1 MKASFWFC
9 LRAFFTALIL
19 FLFIPVQDAFSATY
33 EWTQATRWREDAPL
47 NTRTRKKYP
56 QQLFPFKGYD
66 VRPHEQLWYMFP
78 FSISGFG
85 NNKETSDNLWVEI
98 YNSSRVIGNSSNLT
112 RAKDIIEDFHINFT
126 SPFSFT
132 RNYYFHF
139 YTDHASSYVNRSS
152 FPLYVSGGPHNGE
165 YILNNNNLIA
175 VGDDNTLWFDSD
187 GTFSVYNYPTG
198 TLEFDSTVTQLNG
211 GPSGWA
217 GASLA
222 SKLPQFIGYEQ
233 SNYYFLEG
241 DNTLIVY
248 NRYMNHVRTDE
259 VLLDGELWGYSL
271 ADLVDGNITNAL
283 YLGWDLGPVV
293 AFVYPD
299 YGGNPPVAAN
309 TYEWT
314 HTARWLEDARI
325 DSGPV
330 IYQQEVDGLWDSRP
344 HQQLRTMFPGD
355 IVGDGN
361 NQQTSDNLWASILTS
376 EHLIGNSGAPVKAID
391 AMEDFHYNFIDPAV
405 TDRSYYFYFYHDND
419 SLWLSRS
426 AFPTTLANGPNAG
439 ESLINNP
446 RLLAMGDDNSLW
458 LDNDGTLSY
467 YNYPGGTLEYDSSV
481 AAFPQGPP
489 GWIGVPVVENLDK
502 LIGYEQALLYF
513 LEGESTVHVF
523 LYSTLSYIRT
533 DVVEL
538 DGDLAGH
545 TLREIIDHEVPG
557 VTYGGWD
564 LGPVF
569 IMVDT
574 APATAVVDHFRF
586 SYNASALT
594 CNPHNVQVTAC
605 ADASCSTLYTDPVEV
620 TLSPSGWVGGD
631 TFTVTGGT
639 ATRSLSVTTSG
650 TVNIGVTSSSP
661 ARAGGSDQCSINGSP
676 YSTDCSLTFADAGL
690 LVSVPDFLSSKGTS
704 ATISAVR
711 KSDDSLQCVAAFGNT
726 VKPVQLWAGYEEPAA
741 GTLPLMVDGTPV
753 SASSSLPTLLN
764 LSFDANGTVT
774 IPLVDY
780 EDAGRL
786 SLNATYSGSGADLG
800 LNLIGSD
807 SFVVR
812 PAGLCVSTGVQCGP
826 PYTNCGTTK
835 VAGENFK
842 LSITAVA
849 WESDT
854 DTDFCSGNTAT
865 PNYSAT
871 GLTLSSQVISPVGG
885 QQGVVQPFSYDHVAA
900 LNGLKEIDASQSEV
914 GVFRVGVTPP
924 VYLGAALGS
933 TNSLSPV
940 TYFSNSSPRFT
951 PHHFDA
957 SVVNPGRWQPSA
969 PSGNTYVG
977 EPLFWAEQPVILVS
991 ARNSSGAVTRNYTE
1005 DGYLK
1010 LTSADVLAGMT
1021 APLADRTNLGRGG
1034 SPLALSADS
1043 NFVEGELA
1051 TAGSGVMQYT
1061 FSVLDQLV
1069 YARNAQS
1076 EVAPYNPDIEI
1087 VFDNLVTP
1095 MSDGEADLANRL
1107 SVLPVG
1113 SSVDMRFG
1121 RMRLLDS
1128 FGPETENLTIPLVIE
1143 FYDGAS
1149 YEVNT
1154 VDNDSVWD
1162 NGNASVDTLSS
1173 IVAGG
1178 GTFTGGQSGSGG
1190 ISLLAPT
1197 LVPGVPDTGTATITY
1212 DAPSWLEGD
1221 FDNDGVFDNDPSATA
1236 TFGVYRGHERVI
1248 FRREVR

>member
-1 MKASFWFC
+1 MRTSIIFGVKTFVSG
-9 LRAFFTALIL
+9 LLL
-19 FLFIPVQDAFSATY
+19 MLLLPVQDVTSAVY
-33 EWTQATRWREDAPL
+33 DWTQATRWREDAPL

-66 VRPHEQLWYMFP
+66 VRPHEHLWYMFP
-78 FSISGFG
+78 FAISGLG
-85 NNKETSDNLWVEI
+85 NNKETSDNLWLEM
-98 YNSSRVIGNSSNLT
+98 YNSPRVIGNSSDLP
-112 RAKDIIEDFHINFT
+112 RAKDIMEDFHINFI
-126 SPFSFT
+126 SPYSFT

-139 YTDHASSYVNRSS
+139 YTDHSTSYVNRSA
-152 FPLYVSGGPHNGE
+152 FPLYVTGGPHDGE
-165 YILNNNNLIA
+165 YILENNSVIA

-187 GTFSVYNYPTG
+187 GTFSIYNYPTG
-198 TLEFDSTVTQLNG
+198 SLEFDSSVTHLNG
-211 GPSGWA
+211 GPAGWA

-248 NRYMNHVRTDE
+248 NRYMSHVRTDE

-314 HTARWLEDARI
+314 HTARWLEDARV

-344 HQQLRTMFPGD
+344 HQQLRSMFPED

-376 EHLIGNSGAPVKAID
+376 EHLLGNSGAPVRAVG
-391 AMEDFHYNFIDPAV
+391 AMEDFHYNFIDPA
-405 TDRSYYFYFYHDND
+405 TPDRSYFFYFYHDND
-419 SLWLSRS
+419 SLWLHRS
-426 AFPTTLANGPNAG
+426 AFPTTLYNGPNAG

-489 GWIGVPVVENLDK
+489 GWIGVPIVENLDK

-513 LEGESTVHVF
+513 LEGESTVHIY

-574 APATAVVDHFRF
+574 APAPTVVDHFRF

-594 CNPHNVQVTAC
+594 CNPHNVQVSVC

-631 TFTVTGGT
+631 SFTITGGT
-639 ATRSLSVTTSG
+639 ATRNLSFTTPG
-650 TVNIGVTSSSP
+650 TVTIAATSASP
-661 ARAGGSDQCSINGSP
+661 ARAGGSDQCSISGGP
-676 YSTDCSLTFADAGL
+676 YSTDCSLTFSDAGL

-711 KSDDSLQCVAAFGNT
+711 KSDSSLQCVAAFGD
-726 VKPVQLWAGYEEPAA
+726 VIKPVQLWAEYEDPAS
-741 GTLPLMVDGTPV
+741 GNVPLMIGGLPV
-753 SASSSLPTLLN
+753 SSIAGLPTLLN
-764 LSFDANGTVT
+764 LSFDVSGTAT

-786 SLNATYSGSGADLG
+786 SLNATYLGSGADLG
-800 LNLIGSD
+800 LNLTGSD
-807 SFVVR
+807 SFVAR
-812 PAGLCVSTGVQCGP
+812 PAGLCVTAGTQCTE
-826 PYTNCGTTK
+826 PYADCAATE
-835 VAGENFK
+835 VAGEDFT
-842 LSITAVA
+842 LSVKAVA
-849 WESDT
+849 WETDSDS
-854 DTDFCSGNTAT
+854 DLCSGNTPT
-865 PNYSAT
+865 PNYAAT
-871 GLTLSSQVISPVGG
+871 GITLSSSVISPVDGHA
-885 QQGVVQPFSYDHVAA
+885 GVIQPFSYDHMTSS
-900 LNGLKEIDASQSEV
+900 NGINEIDVTQSEV
-914 GVFRVGVTPP
+914 GVFSFGVTPP
-924 VYLGAALGS
+924 VYFGASLGTIDSAL
-933 TNSLSPV
+933 PV
-940 TYFSNSSPRFT
+940 TFFSNGSPRFI
-951 PHHFDA
+951 PHHFDG
-957 SVVNPGRWQPSA
+957 STVNSGRWQPSGS
-969 PSGNTYVG
+969 SGNTYIG
-977 EPLFWAEQPVILVS
+977 EPLFWAEAPVIELS
-991 ARNSSGAVTRNYTE
+991 ARNSAGAVTRNYTQ

-1010 LTSADVLAGMT
+1010 LTAENVLDGMA
-1021 APLADRTNLGRGG
+1021 APTTDHTHLNKSGVLM
-1034 SPLALSADS
+1034 ALSSDT
-1043 NFVEGELA
+1043 NFAEGVLEVTSPGVVEYRLSA
-1051 TAGSGVMQYT
+1051 
-1061 FSVLDQLV
+1061 LDQLI
-1069 YARNAQS
+1069 YARNAAS
-1076 EVAPYNPDIEI
+1076 EVAPYNPDIAL
-1087 VFDNLVTP
+1087 VFDNLNRPV
-1095 MSDGEADLANRL
+1095 SDGEAKLANTITV
-1107 SVLPVG
+1107 SPDG
-1113 SSVDMRFG
+1113 SAVDMRFG
-1121 RMRLLDS
+1121 RMRIQDS
-1128 FGPETENLTIPLVIE
+1128 FGPETQNLTIPLLIE
-1143 FYDGAS
+1143 YYDGDS

-1162 NGNASVDTLSS
+1162 NSNASIDTLSS
-1173 IVAGG
+1173 IVAGA
-1178 GTFTGGQSGSGG
+1178 GTVFNGESGTGG
-1190 ISLLAPT
+1190 ITLLAPVM
-1197 LVPGVPDTGTATITY
+1197 VPGVPDTGSALINY
-1212 DAPSWLEGD
+1212 DAPPWLEGD
-1221 FDNDGVFDNDPSATA
+1221 FNNDGVFSDDPSATA